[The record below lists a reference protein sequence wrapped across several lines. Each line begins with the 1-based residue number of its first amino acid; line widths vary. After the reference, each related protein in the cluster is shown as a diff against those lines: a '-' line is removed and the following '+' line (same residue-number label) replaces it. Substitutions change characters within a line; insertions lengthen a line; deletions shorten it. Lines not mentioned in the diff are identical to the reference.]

1 MLTTCQ
7 APPFAVVESAK
18 PIPGLAERLLFSA
31 EVGRADSYYRL
42 ARIVARVLVGRHLK
56 QRRKW
61 CDLARLL
68 AADPGVEPR
77 LVRQAMNWLTGGAS
91 LS

>member
-1 MLTTCQ
+1 MLTTRQ
-7 APPFAVVESAK
+7 DYPFPVVESAK
-18 PIPGLAERLLFSA
+18 PIPGLAERLLLSA
-31 EVGRADSYYRL
+31 EAGRADSYYRL
-42 ARIVARVLVGRHLK
+42 ARIVARVLAGRHLK

-77 LVRQAMNWLTGGAS
+77 LVRQAVNWLNGGAS
-91 LS
+91 PP